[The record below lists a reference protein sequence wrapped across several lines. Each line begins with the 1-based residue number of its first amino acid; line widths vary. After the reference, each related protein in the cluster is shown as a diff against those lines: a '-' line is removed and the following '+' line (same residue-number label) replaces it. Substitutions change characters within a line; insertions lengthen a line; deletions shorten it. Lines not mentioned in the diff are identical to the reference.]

1 MKCANE
7 VPAMTA
13 ASDSTPSPKVKLPQ
27 GTVVGT
33 TLQEGYPHA
42 IEAFKGVPYAL
53 PPTGERRFRSPEKVQ
68 PSEDTINASKFGPRA
83 PAQQFLIIGPTLDE
97 SEDCLTVNVFRQA
110 RHSNSTT
117 LPVMVY
123 FHGGA
128 FNRGNAAMHNTASM
142 VGWSEAPF
150 IGVSFGYRIGALGFL
165 PSKLSAEE
173 GALNLGLKDQ
183 LCLLDWVEEN
193 IQHFGGN
200 KNNVTLMGLS
210 AGAHSIG
217 HHILN
222 YEEGKAPK
230 FHRAII
236 ESGAPTSRAVR
247 NPDAEIHEKQFDDFL
262 KELECPSSLSASET
276 FNYLRSLPISAI
288 TKAQTKVFRKY
299 NPSLRWAF
307 QPVIDGEIIRGRPID
322 AWRDGRW
329 HKVPIMTGFQGNEG
343 SLYVNKKMSKSS
355 EFLEFWKTLLPQLSD
370 DDIQTINQLYPDPNE
385 VPDSIYKETR
395 LEHGVG
401 PMYKRIEAAYAQ
413 YAYVAPV
420 TQTAWFAGQDVP
432 VYLYHWAMRRNVV
445 DGARHGDNMLYGMRD
460 PAICSYSKTQDKLS
474 GILHAYITSFI
485 CTGSPNTL
493 DGSYGSRPEWQSYNK
508 AQPRVMIFGKD
519 NEEFIGGQNIGEPAV
534 MIDDNYA
541 KKESE
546 FWWSRVELSQQ

>member
-1 MKCANE
+1 MSE
-7 VPAMTA
+7 VMNA
-13 ASDSTPSPKVKLPQ
+13 ASDTISRPKVNLPQ

-42 IEAFKGVPYAL
+42 IEVFKGVPYAL
-53 PPTGERRFRSPEKVQ
+53 PPTGERRFRPPRKVQ
-68 PSEDTINASKFGPRA
+68 PSQDTIDASKFGPRA

-110 RHSNSTT
+110 RHSDSTA

-165 PSKLSAEE
+165 PSKMSAEE

-183 LCLLDWVEEN
+183 ICLLDWVEEN
-193 IQHFGGN
+193 IHHFGGD

-217 HHILN
+217 HHLLN

-276 FNYLRSLPISAI
+276 FKYLRSLPISAI
-288 TKAQTKVFRKY
+288 TKAQTKVFQKY

-307 QPVIDGEIIRGRPID
+307 QPVIDKEMIRGRPID
-322 AWRDGRW
+322 AWRNGRW

-343 SLYVNKKMSKSS
+343 SLYVNKKMSESS

-420 TQTAWFAGQDVP
+420 RQTASFASQNVP
-432 VYLYHWAMRRNVV
+432 VYLYHWAMRRNLV

-460 PAICSYSKTQDKLS
+460 AAICSYSKTQDELS
-474 GILHAYITSFI
+474 GLLHAYITSFI

-493 DGSYGSRPEWQSYNK
+493 DGSYGNRPDWQSYNR

-519 NEEFIGGQNIGEPAV
+519 NEEFVGGQNTGEPAV
-534 MIDDNYA
+534 MIDDDYA

-546 FWWSRVELSQQ
+546 FWWSKVELSQQ